1 MHFISW
7 FIMLGILIGGLIS
20 KQYASVLAASIGMG
34 LCAIADGLYFIG
46 KTHEAKADNKE
57 GKKNEESGND

>member
-7 FIMLGILIGGLIS
+7 FVMVGILVGGLIT
-20 KQYASVLAASIGMG
+20 KQYTSVLAASIGMG

-46 KTHEAKADNKE
+46 KTNKKE
-57 GKKNEESGND
+57 NTNDEESGND

>member
-7 FIMLGILIGGLIS
+7 FIMIGILIGGLIS
-20 KQYASVLAASIGMG
+20 KQYTSVLAASIGMG

-46 KTHEAKADNKE
+46 KANKKEDNV
-57 GKKNEESGND
+57 NEESGND

>member
-7 FIMLGILIGGLIS
+7 FIMIGILVGGLIT
-20 KQYASVLAASIGMG
+20 KQYTSVLAASIGMG

-46 KTHEAKADNKE
+46 KTNKKEDEADD
-57 GKKNEESGND
+57 ESGND